1 MDAIQGDPTP
11 TPIPTFVI
19 TPVADI
25 VKKMKGMEQA
35 TLTQL
40 LGLEHAHDTD
50 DGGGTDDD
58 PDFVHKRPAPEKVI
72 EAPMSPLK
80 KAAVDTSM
88 EMPIDM
94 PIRQLKKAKL
104 ATPVKPVKN
113 WSFQSNSKSD
123 QKNPNSAKLGDLVM
137 STARELDHPDFKT
150 GKIDGAYIFF
160 GIVRKYSQT
169 TVPQRERIWV
179 DWSQVEK
186 GHSLIKSENKK
197 KTK

>member
-1 MDAIQGDPTP
+1 M
-11 TPIPTFVI
+11 
-19 TPVADI
+19 
-25 VKKMKGMEQA
+25 
-35 TLTQL
+35 
-40 LGLEHAHDTD
+40 
-50 DGGGTDDD
+50 
-58 PDFVHKRPAPEKVI
+58 
-72 EAPMSPLK
+72 K
-80 KAAVDTSM
+80 KASM
-88 EMPIDM
+88 EMPIDV

-137 STARELDHPDFKT
+137 STARELDHPDYKT

-186 GHSLIKSENKK
+186 GHTLIKSENKK
-197 KTK
+197 ILNRHEIEDDAIDLPAVLKHKVRIIAKCNNPHLDGVNTYLKLELLDEFYFIKPHGWRRIHESLTAD